1 MKNSPR
7 ILTAWTFYD
16 WANSVHSLV
25 IVSSI
30 FPVYFSATALNDAG
44 GPVINFLGIS
54 IKNSVLFSYTI
65 SAAFL
70 FTAMLSPICT
80 AVADYSGRKKAFM
93 KVFCYTGA
101 ISCSLLYFFTQE
113 TTTFA
118 VICFWLSL
126 IGWSGSIVFY
136 NSYLP
141 DIATEDQYDRVSARG
156 FSMGYL
162 GSVLLMIVN
171 LLVILKREWFGNI
184 SEAMAS
190 RIAFLTVG
198 VWWVAFAQIPFSRL
212 PDGTKKAVVER
223 DPGGNYLLN
232 GFKEL
237 RHVWA
242 ELQELPLAKRFLVS
256 FFVYNMA
263 VQTVMYVATIF
274 GSDEL
279 KLPGQ
284 SLIITILL
292 IQLVAIP
299 GAYGFSRLSERV
311 GNTHA
316 LMTAVVIWI
325 GVCAA
330 AYFVQTESQ
339 FFVVAAI
346 VGLVMGGIQSLSRST
361 YSKLIP
367 ATTDTASF
375 FSFYDV
381 TEKTSIV
388 FGTLV
393 YGLIEQLTG
402 SMRNSVL
409 ALLVLFVI
417 GFVLLWRIPS
427 QKIYTARLEEAEVL

>member
-1 MKNSPR
+1 MKNVPR
-7 ILTAWTFYD
+7 ILTAWTLYD

-30 FPVYFSATALNDAG
+30 FPVYFSATALNETG
-44 GPVINFLGIS
+44 GPVINFLGLS

-70 FTAMLSPICT
+70 FTALLSPVCSAI
-80 AVADYSGRKKAFM
+80 ADYSGRKKTFM

-101 ISCSLLYFFTQE
+101 ISCSLLYFFTKE

-141 DIATEDQYDRVSARG
+141 DIATEDQFDRVSARG
-156 FSMGYL
+156 FSMGYI
-162 GSVLLMIVN
+162 GSVILMVIN
-171 LLVILKREWFGNI
+171 LVVILKRDWFGNI
-184 SEAMAS
+184 SEGLAS

-198 VWWVAFAQIPFSRL
+198 LWWIGFAQIPFSRL
-212 PDGTKKAVVER
+212 PDGTKKVKQA
-223 DPGGNYLLN
+223 GNYLLN

-237 RHVWA
+237 RHVWT
-242 ELQELPLAKRFLVS
+242 ELQEQPLAKRFLVA
-256 FFVYNMA
+256 FFIYSMG

-284 SLIITILL
+284 SLIVTILL

-299 GAYGFSRLSERV
+299 GAYGFSWLSGRL
-311 GNTHA
+311 GNTYA
-316 LMTAVVIWI
+316 LMIAVTIWI
-325 GVCAA
+325 VVCAC

-339 FFVVAAI
+339 FFGLAAV

-367 ATTDTASF
+367 ASTDTASY

-381 TEKTSIV
+381 TEKASIV
-388 FGTLV
+388 LGTLL

-402 SMRNSVL
+402 NMRNSIL
-409 ALLVLFVI
+409 ALLVLFIV
-417 GFVLLWRIPS
+417 GFMLLWRIPS
-427 QKIYTARLEEAEVL
+427 QKIYGLRVENAELS